1 MIASQGHRE
10 TVIIVG
16 ALQGPEIKGQ
26 IYTVGNRINGW
37 FGQEKETEEAHA
49 DEDSLL
55 DEFTLQGT
63 ESFSVDLPWGDVSAN
78 EGKVEDLL
86 AIWKEADADDIDPAG

>member
-1 MIASQGHRE
+1 MIAGQGHRE

-37 FGQEKETEEAHA
+37 FGQEKEADQAHA
-49 DEDSLL
+49 DEDSFL

-63 ESFSVDLPWGDVSAN
+63 ESFSVDLPRSDASAN